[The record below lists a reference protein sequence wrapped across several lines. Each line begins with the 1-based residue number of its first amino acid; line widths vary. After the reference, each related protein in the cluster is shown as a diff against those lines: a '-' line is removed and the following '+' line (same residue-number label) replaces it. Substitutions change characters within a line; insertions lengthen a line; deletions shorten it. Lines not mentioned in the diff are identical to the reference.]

1 MSKTAINIHHQI
13 FIAKSPE
20 VVWDYTQD
28 YTKRTEWDSGVLEAA
43 LLQSEPQRIIKLRTK
58 GNTTMTFVY
67 KLDERPRK
75 TSLVAKEIVSPL
87 VESGG
92 GSWTYEEQDG
102 GTLWTQTNTIG
113 LKKSIFLPVLLPLFR
128 SMFTSQTKQAMKKAK
143 KILEQ

>member
-67 KLDERPRK
+67 KLDERQRK

>member
-67 KLDERPRK
+67 KLDERQRK

-92 GSWTYEEQDG
+92 GSWTYEEQDS

-128 SMFTSQTKQAMKKAK
+128 SIFTSQTKQAMKKAK